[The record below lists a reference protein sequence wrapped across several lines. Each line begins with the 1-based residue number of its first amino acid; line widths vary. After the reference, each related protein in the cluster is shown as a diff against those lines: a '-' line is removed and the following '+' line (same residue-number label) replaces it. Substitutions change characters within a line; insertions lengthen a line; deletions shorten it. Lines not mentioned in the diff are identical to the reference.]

1 MTPHSPE
8 HSAEPPPIGPGPGDA
23 SPSQGAAVARPRWH
37 IAILRLCLIL
47 FTTEIGIVLVA
58 FPWMS
63 NWESNYFRD
72 LLPKGNAYWDAPS
85 FKGAVTG
92 LGLVNLYVALLQVA
106 SLFRKPD

>member
-1 MTPHSPE
+1 MTPNS
-8 HSAEPPPIGPGPGDA
+8 EPPPITSGPGDA
-23 SPSQGAAVARPRWH
+23 SPSPVAEVARPRWH
-37 IAILRLCLIL
+37 LAILRLCLIL

-72 LLPKGNAYWDAPS
+72 FLPKGDSYWNAPS

-106 SLFRKPD
+106 GMFRKRA